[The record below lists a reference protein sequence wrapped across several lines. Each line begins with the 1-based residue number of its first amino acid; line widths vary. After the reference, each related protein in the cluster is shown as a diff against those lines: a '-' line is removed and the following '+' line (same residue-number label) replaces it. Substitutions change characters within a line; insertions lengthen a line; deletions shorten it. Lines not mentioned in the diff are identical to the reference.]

1 MSYPSSSTI
10 RSSDGLLSG
19 QRPPHDPPNL
29 SSGISSQRFCHQSGA
44 HGRKA
49 PDVLFFFHHLLLLF
63 FLLPFISQC
72 YDPAQPL
79 LFILGD
85 PVPLFTSNHL
95 RLFSSSQQLVN
106 PKLPICSQV
115 SFIHFFWYFA
125 FYLFTCIGTNL
136 IITIK
141 S

>member
-1 MSYPSSSTI
+1 MPYPSSSTI

-79 LFILGD
+79 LFIHGD

-95 RLFSSSQQLVN
+95 RLFSSSQRLLN
-106 PKLPICSQV
+106 PKLPSCSQV
-115 SFIHFFWYFA
+115 GSFI
-125 FYLFTCIGTNL
+125 LFTCIGTNL
-136 IITIK
+136 IITIE
-141 S
+141 SLATTNFY